1 MAALVVD
8 DALIAHFHQCEELCM
23 LTGDFERALQYRIFA
38 QQAKDGVLWEDTV
51 KEGADEG
58 RV

>member
-1 MAALVVD
+1 MGSLVVD
-8 DALIAHFHQCEELCM
+8 AEMVAHLQELEELCM

-38 QQAKDGVLWEDTV
+38 QEARDGVLWQA
-51 KEGADEG
+51 KEGADDR